1 MPKVNPE
8 ILVWAR
14 ETAGLTPEAAVR
26 KLSIR
31 DTQKANA
38 LDRLAGYESGAEDP
52 SRPLLLRMSKQYRR
66 PLVAFYLPKPPTMG
80 DRGADFR
87 TLSGDDHTPE
97 TDAIL
102 DTLLRNIRARQSMV
116 RALLEDEEETAP
128 LPFVGSRTMADG
140 QAAVLNALQAL
151 LKVRLA
157 DYRSQPDAGAAFDF
171 LRRRAEEEGIFVLLK
186 SDLGSHHTA
195 VEMEIFRGFSISD
208 NIAPF
213 IVINERDARAAW
225 TFTLL
230 HEIVHLILGQTG
242 VSGRQA
248 ENETER
254 FCDDV
259 AGDFLLPERE
269 ISELDLRGAKEIGT
283 IAERITEFAGIR
295 KLSRAMVAYR
305 AHLAGAI
312 APAQFQE
319 ISDKFREEWRQE
331 VVARRAQRQSQEG
344 GPSYYVVRQHRL
356 GHRLTSLVGR
366 MVAAGELSTSK
377 AARILDVRPTQ
388 VQPILERTS
397 RWQIISNYFICWM
410 QMSP

>member
-1 MPKVNPE
+1 MPSVNPE

-14 ETAGLTPEAAVR
+14 ETAGLTPEAAVK

-31 DTQKANA
+31 DTRKANA

-66 PLVAFYLPKPPTMG
+66 PLVAFYLPKPPPMG
-80 DRGADFR
+80 YRGADFR
-87 TLSGDDHTPE
+87 TLSVDAPLTE

-102 DTLLRNIRARQSMV
+102 DALLRNIRARQSMV
-116 RALLEDEEETAP
+116 RVLLEDEEETIP
-128 LPFVGSRTMADG
+128 LHFVGSRTMADG
-140 QAAVLNALQAL
+140 RAEVLDALRTL

-157 DYRSQPDAGAAFDF
+157 EYRSQQNASRAFD
-171 LRRRAEEEGIFVLLK
+171 LMRHRAEEEGIFVLLK

-195 VEMEIFRGFSISD
+195 IENEFFRGFSISD
-208 NIAPF
+208 KIAPF
-213 IVINERDARAAW
+213 IVINEQDARSAW

-230 HEIVHLILGQTG
+230 HEIVHLILGHTG

-259 AGDFLLPERE
+259 AGDFLLPEPE
-269 ISELDLRGAKEIGT
+269 IAELDLQGAKKIGA
-283 IAERITEFAGIR
+283 IAERITEFAGSR
-295 KLSRAMVAYR
+295 KLSRTMAAYR
-305 AHLAGAI
+305 AHKAGAI
-312 APAQFQE
+312 AQEQFQE
-319 ISDKFREEWRQE
+319 LSVKFREEWRQE
-331 VVARRAQRQSQEG
+331 SVARRAQRQSQEG
-344 GPSYYVVRQHRL
+344 GPNYYLVRQHRL
-356 GHRLTSLVGR
+356 GRGLTSLVGR

-388 VQPILERTS
+388 VQPILER
-397 RWQIISNYFICWM
+397 ISGGR
-410 QMSP
+410 